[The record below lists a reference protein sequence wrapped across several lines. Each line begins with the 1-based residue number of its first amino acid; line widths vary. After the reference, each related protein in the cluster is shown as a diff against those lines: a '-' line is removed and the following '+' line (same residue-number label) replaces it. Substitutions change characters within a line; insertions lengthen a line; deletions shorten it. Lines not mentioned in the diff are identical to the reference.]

1 MDKNPNILQASNTV
15 IGVLTELQQ
24 YPGETESTVDQ
35 LLKLVNTA
43 LNLGKDI
50 LSSDS
55 YSSLLS
61 QTRAYVDGEI
71 DMAEMF
77 DDARDMENEE
87 LRDVIDDDS
96 FDDDVDYDEG
106 DDFE

>member
-71 DMAEMF
+71 DMVEMF
-77 DDARDMENEE
+77 DDVKDMENEE
-87 LRDVIDDDS
+87 PRDVIDDS

>member
-24 YPGETESTVDQ
+24 YPGTESTVGQ
-35 LLKLVNTA
+35 LLKLINTA

-71 DMAEMF
+71 DMVEMF

-87 LRDVIDDDS
+87 PRDVIDDS
-96 FDDDVDYDEG
+96 FDNDVDYDEG